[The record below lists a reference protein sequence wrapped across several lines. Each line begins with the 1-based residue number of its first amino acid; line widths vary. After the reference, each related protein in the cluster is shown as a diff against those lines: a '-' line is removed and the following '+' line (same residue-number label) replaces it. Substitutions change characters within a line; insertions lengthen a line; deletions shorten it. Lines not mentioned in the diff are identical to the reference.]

1 MAVETDRRALADRSL
16 DGTDGFFGFLVGLY
30 AAVLVA
36 PTVVAA
42 VALGATTDGATLY
55 PVMLGSVAATVAVVG
70 YLARSERLAVRL
82 GSTPLVWLATVVPAG
97 YAVAL
102 VVVVSNGGVPAGVLA
117 VSMLAA
123 LAGVFVGMGLAVAA
137 RNRHAK
143 AVVSAA
149 EEYARFEARG
159 PERDRR
165 VAKWTV
171 GLLMVGGMVG
181 FAASVL
187 VPELEAFR
195 WLFNFAIAA
204 GAGLT
209 GALAERT
216 VAVTDAGLLTGNPVA
231 KRVRPW
237 SAFESY
243 EVTDD
248 AVVVRRAGWSA
259 WGLRDVRR
267 DRADVADVEAVEA
280 ALGRALPRRES

>member
-1 MAVETDRRALADRSL
+1 MAVETDRREVADLPL
-16 DGTDGFFGFLVGLY
+16 DGTDEFFGVLVGLY

-36 PTVVAA
+36 PTAVAA
-42 VALGATTDGATLY
+42 VALGVTTDGATLY
-55 PVMLGSVAATVAVVG
+55 PVLLASVAATVAVVG
-70 YLARSERLAVRL
+70 YLARSERLAVGL
-82 GSTPLVWLATVVPAG
+82 GSTPWVWLGTVVPAG

-102 VVVVSNGGVPAGVLA
+102 VVAIPNGGVPGSVLA

-123 LAGVFVGMGLAVAA
+123 LGGVFVGMGLAVAA

-165 VAKWTV
+165 VARWAV
-171 GLLMVGGMVG
+171 AGLMVGGMVG

-195 WLFNFAIAA
+195 WLFNVAVAG

-231 KRVRPW
+231 KHLRPW

-248 AVVVRRAGWSA
+248 AVVVHRAGWSA

-267 DRADVADVEAVEA
+267 DRDDVADVEAVAA
-280 ALGRALPRRES
+280 ALDRALPPREA

>member
-16 DGTDGFFGFLVGLY
+16 DGTDEFFGFLVGLY

-36 PTVVAA
+36 PTTVAA
-42 VALGATTDGATLY
+42 VALGVTTDGATLY
-55 PVMLGSVAATVAVVG
+55 PVMLGSVAATVTVVG

-82 GSTPLVWLATVVPAG
+82 GSTPWVWLATVVPAG
-97 YAVAL
+97 YAVTL
-102 VVVVSNGGVPAGVLA
+102 VVGVSNGGVPAGVLG
-117 VSMLAA
+117 VSMLAV

-171 GLLMVGGMVG
+171 GLLLVGGMVG
-181 FAASVL
+181 FATSVL
-187 VPELEAFR
+187 VPGLEAFR
-195 WLFNFAIAA
+195 WLFNLSIAG
-204 GAGLT
+204 GAGLN

-216 VAVTDAGLLTGNPVA
+216 VAVTDAGLLTGNPVV

-248 AVVVRRAGWSA
+248 AVVVRHAGWSA

-267 DRADVADVEAVEA
+267 DRADVADVAAVEA